1 MFLRRVEILKSNN
14 APDTSSYS
22 KTASSNHNNH
32 NNKKAAAKK
41 DAQKSNKLAGEDS
54 DDSTMPKVTPA
65 KTTPIKTT
73 TTPKPMET
81 SASVSTKPTASTSIN
96 KTKVFLEPEPRKMQ
110 AERPVLLQDLSQS
123 KLLMKYKKENPDSA
137 TSQAAVAENANKHVN
152 TENVNKVA
160 ETNENETNKNQN
172 KSSIKSDSNNSGVY
186 DGTSKGPVASLS
198 TQNFKAALNSSGIY
212 DGGASNMTEDNSGI
226 YGIDLIGVQQ
236 KSSKKGEKKKSID
249 ESHAT
254 NNEFKIDPNKKKTPS
269 ESAKSS
275 RRSSTQSR
283 NKPND
288 LREDTEKEKL
298 LATKRLDELSEI
310 TEPIAA
316 PKGSKLIA
324 NSNEKNNEAKQNEMD
339 LLNETIK
346 SSNLK
351 STGQGENNELNSKS
365 VDMSVTSS
373 PPGFLTSTPRKPA
386 FNPLHVI
393 LKDKNKYHTTE
404 YI

>member
-1 MFLRRVEILKSNN
+1 
-14 APDTSSYS
+14 
-22 KTASSNHNNH
+22 
-32 NNKKAAAKK
+32 
-41 DAQKSNKLAGEDS
+41 
-54 DDSTMPKVTPA
+54 MPKVTPA
-65 KTTPIKTT
+65 KVTA
-73 TTPKPMET
+73 TPKPTET
-81 SASVSTKPTASTSIN
+81 PASVSTKPTASTSVN

-110 AERPVLLQDLSQS
+110 AERPMLLQDLSQS

-137 TSQAAVAENANKHVN
+137 TSTAVVVENTNSSEVNAENANKTV
-152 TENVNKVA
+152 
-160 ETNENETNKNQN
+160 ETNETELNKNPN

-186 DGTSKGPVASLS
+186 DGTSGSTKGPVSS
-198 TQNFKAALNSSGIY
+198 SSIQNFKTVLNNSGVY
-212 DGGASNMTEDNSGI
+212 DGGASNPTDDNSGI
-226 YGIDLIGVQQ
+226 YGVDLISVQQ
-236 KSSKKGEKKKSID
+236 TSVKRVEKKKSID
-249 ESHAT
+249 ESQAAK
-254 NNEFKIDPNKKKTPS
+254 NELKVDSNKKKTPS

-288 LREDTEKEKL
+288 AKEESEKEKL
-298 LATKRLDELSEI
+298 LATKRIDELSEI
-310 TEPIAA
+310 AESRSA
-316 PKGSKLIA
+316 PNRKNSKA
-324 NSNEKNNEAKQNEMD
+324 NSNENNNEVKQNEID

-351 STGQGENNELNSKS
+351 DGGHVANNDLNSKS

-373 PPGFLTSTPRKPA
+373 PPGFLTSTPRKAA